1 MNSKTSK
8 TDQRGKIKKYIHEIV
23 VEAMLVRTV
32 DLNEL
37 CLKLC
42 ERESA
47 YLNPTIISKTQ
58 VLDLLTKLYKHK
70 HGSLPASIST
80 VVEPAKDSPKMTA
93 AAAPAHKSQA
103 DKNSNK
109 VGESA
114 PEPTQKRIDTKSSK
128 NAFEDEDYDDDWDM
142 LVDEPGADKNKNQ
155 VLAKRSAAAAPDNKV
170 SNLFEQKAS
179 ASLDDFDDLEGIP
192 TIKDAVV
199 APASR
204 DTDDDE
210 DYLKHNDNDNS
221 DEKLEQQ
228 LHQAQEI

>member
-1 MNSKTSK
+1 MDGRLIQATPLSFCLKYRPPTIAVVYKIEKRPSSTMNSKTSK

-114 PEPTQKRIDTKSSK
+114 PEPT
-128 NAFEDEDYDDDWDM
+128 
-142 LVDEPGADKNKNQ
+142 
-155 VLAKRSAAAAPDNKV
+155 
-170 SNLFEQKAS
+170 
-179 ASLDDFDDLEGIP
+179 
-192 TIKDAVV
+192 
-199 APASR
+199 
-204 DTDDDE
+204 
-210 DYLKHNDNDNS
+210 
-221 DEKLEQQ
+221 
-228 LHQAQEI
+228 